1 MNLKKLIVL
10 GIVGTASAAAGI
22 AVPQMMSGS
31 SKHDAAGNSSG
42 HVSEDKLGHEEAG
55 STEDTGG
62 HGKKDHQ
69 SAEKKDGHGK
79 AGAHGKA
86 DSHAKEDSHASDGHG
101 DGHGS
106 PGSTSSTPAD
116 PEGLCFVSYGR
127 IVTNLNEP
135 TLTKYLSLEI
145 TVQTDVDHEADVK
158 GAMETRKAI
167 LSTWLTAHLAD
178 KTLDDVRGKVGVN
191 RLRREIQDNFNSLL
205 FSDGRERIQD
215 ILFEEFHVQ

>member
-1 MNLKKLIVL
+1 MNLKNLIVL
-10 GIVGTASAAAGI
+10 SVVGAASAAAGI
-22 AVPQMMSGS
+22 TVPQMMSGS
-31 SKHDAAGNSSG
+31 SGHDAAKGDVAESDSGNDTEG
-42 HVSEDKLGHEEAG
+42 HGGNVS
-55 STEDTGG
+55 G
-62 HGKKDHQ
+62 HGKKD
-69 SAEKKDGHGK
+69 SKAAEKTDGHGK
-79 AGAHGKA
+79 GDSHSKADTHGKT
-86 DSHAKEDSHASDGHG
+86 DTHGG
-101 DGHGS
+101 DGHG
-106 PGSTSSTPAD
+106 TVKTASSTPAD

-145 TVQTDVDHEADVK
+145 TVQTEVDHEDDVK
-158 GAMETRKAI
+158 AAMETRKAI